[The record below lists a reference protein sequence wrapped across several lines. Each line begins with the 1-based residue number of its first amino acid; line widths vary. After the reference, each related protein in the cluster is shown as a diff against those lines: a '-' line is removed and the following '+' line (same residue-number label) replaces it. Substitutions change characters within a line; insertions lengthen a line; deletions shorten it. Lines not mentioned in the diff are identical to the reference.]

1 MILIDSRQ
9 TRQVVETACL
19 IQQIPAPTFHEEQRA
34 AYVLE
39 QFQKQGL
46 TDPHLD
52 AVGNALA
59 CIKGRIGGSPLVIS
73 AHLDTVFPLDHPL
86 PLQRQED
93 QIIGPGIGDNALGLA
108 ALLHLPHLLQQT
120 GIFPEGDLWLAATV
134 GEEGLGNLSGIRQ
147 LVEQFANRPLAY
159 LSLEGMG
166 LGNIIHRGLGVDRY
180 RFTVKTSGGHSWSDF
195 GAPSAIHELV
205 NLANRLLKLRL
216 TRRPRSTLNIGTLQ
230 GGTSINAI
238 AANASME
245 VDFRSESAAA
255 LEELVAQALRSAHS
269 LERPEVSIEITRI
282 GWRPA
287 GAIPASHPLVQL
299 AVSILHSS
307 GLFPH
312 LDIASTE
319 ANLPLSLGLPALTLG
334 LTIGHHAHTLD
345 ESIEISPLTQGL
357 TALIHLVD
365 RVWKTQPNP

>member
-9 TRQVVETACL
+9 TQQVVETACL

-39 QFQKQGL
+39 QFQQQNL
-46 TDPHLD
+46 TNPHLD
-52 AVGNALA
+52 AVGNVLA
-59 CIKGRIGGSPLVIS
+59 CLKGQPGASPLIIS
-73 AHLDTVFPLDHPL
+73 AHLDSVFPPGYPL

-108 ALLHLPHLLQQT
+108 ALLHLPHLLRQT

-134 GEEGLGNLSGIRQ
+134 GEEGLGNLSGMRH
-147 LVEQFANRPLAY
+147 LVEQFTDRPLAY

-180 RFTVKTSGGHSWSDF
+180 RFTVKTAGGHSWSDY

-216 TRRPRSTLNIGTLQ
+216 TRRPRSTLNIGILQ

-238 AANASME
+238 AASATME
-245 VDFRSESAAA
+245 VDFRSESAVA
-255 LEELVAQALRSAHS
+255 LEELVTQALRSAKS
-269 LERPEVSIEITRI
+269 LERPGVSIETTRI

-287 GAIPASHPLVQL
+287 GSIPASHPLVQL
-299 AVSILHSS
+299 GVTILRSLNLS
-307 GLFPH
+307 PH

-345 ESIEISPLTQGL
+345 ETIQVSPLAKGL
-357 TALIHLVD
+357 AALVHFVA
-365 RVWKTQPNP
+365 RVWKT

>member
-9 TRQVVETACL
+9 TRQVMDTACL
-19 IQQIPAPTFHEEQRA
+19 IQQIPAPTFHEDQRA
-34 AYVLE
+34 AYALK
-39 QFQKQGL
+39 QFQQQNL

-52 AVGNALA
+52 AAGNALA
-59 CIKGRIGGSPLVIS
+59 CVKGQPGVSPLVIS
-73 AHLDTVFPLDHPL
+73 AHLDTVFPLEYPL
-86 PLQRQED
+86 PLQRHED

-108 ALLHLPHLLQQT
+108 ALLHLPRLLQQA

-147 LVEQFANRPLAY
+147 LVEQFGDRPLAY

-195 GAPSAIHELV
+195 GAPSAIHEMV

-238 AANASME
+238 AAYASME
-245 VDFRSESAAA
+245 VDFRSESAVA
-255 LEELVAQALRSAHS
+255 LEELVKQALRAANG
-269 LERPEVSIEITRI
+269 LERPGVSVETTRI

-299 AVSILHSS
+299 VASILRSLDIS
-307 GLFPH
+307 PH

-334 LTIGHHAHTLD
+334 LTIGHHAHTL
-345 ESIEISPLTQGL
+345 EETIQLSPLSKGL
-357 TALIHLVD
+357 TALVHFVA
-365 RVWKTQPNP
+365 RVWKT